1 MTKIRFVKKAKPA
14 AVTEATAVSQD
25 AVMSVATAV
34 SQDAVI
40 SVATA
45 VSQDAVISAVP
56 KKQSKEEKK
65 QLAEMRKKEK
75 EQLKQQKQQKTLEK
89 ALEKAQQK
97 ALEKALEKE
106 RKLAEKKE
114 SQLHTSYLN
123 DDDNDDSIQS
133 KYEVGVDEAGRG
145 PLFGRVYAA
154 AVVLPKDVPD
164 ATFDFWLMKDSKKFH
179 SEKKI
184 KEAAEY
190 IKQNALAWSVCYE
203 EAGVIDKIN
212 IRQATLK
219 CMQTAI
225 KNVVASL
232 GARISNP
239 VNREELLL
247 MIDGNDF
254 IPMTQFDKQNQCLR
268 HLHHVCVEG
277 GDNTYANIAAASI
290 LAKVERDTYIDGLC
304 DKYPEL
310 DEFYGIRGN
319 KGYGAKKHLDG
330 IRQHGITQWHRKSY
344 GICKGFSSVAHD

>member
-25 AVMSVATAV
+25 ADMSVAAKAV
-34 SQDAVI
+34 SQDAVM
-40 SVATA
+40 SV
-45 VSQDAVISAVP
+45 IP

-75 EQLKQQKQQKTLEK
+75 EQLKQQKALEK
-89 ALEKAQQK
+89 ALEKAQQ
-97 ALEKALEKE
+97 KE

-114 SQLHTSYLN
+114 SQLHTAYLN
-123 DDDNDDSIQS
+123 DDDDSIRS

-232 GARISNP
+232 GAQISNP

-344 GICKGFSSVAHD
+344 GICKGFSSST